1 MPRGTQCNWVWK
13 LWPLWNASLCSYS
26 GLVGRRLPR
35 IKPSTEGFS
44 LKLIFLTVRPDIVA
58 RQSYLLV
65 RTLVV
70 ALSVSMQDLTR
81 RLDSR
86 VIVCDCME
94 KPARNGP
101 RNSEGV
107 R

>member
-1 MPRGTQCNWVWK
+1 M
-13 LWPLWNASLCSYS
+13 CSYS
-26 GLVGRRLPR
+26 GLVGRRLPNR

-70 ALSVSMQDLTR
+70 ALSVFVQDLTR
-81 RLDSR
+81 RVDIR
-86 VIVCDCME
+86 VIVCDCLE
-94 KPARNGP
+94 EPARNGP